1 MKHLPATNNAIVVR
15 TDFSDDAAWESI
27 KSAITEPVDE
37 FMAYVDFVDDPEYED
52 LSVETLASLI
62 APDGYRAFV
71 FVVDRVSLSHPERPI
86 LVVDLVDE
94 PGQTFRVIPK
104 AMWSVEN
111 NLSLANLDFVDFA
124 ESVDDA
130 GVFRGF

>member
-1 MKHLPATNNAIVVR
+1 VKHLPATNNAIVVR
-15 TDFSDDAAWESI
+15 TDFSDDVAWESI
-27 KSAITEPVDE
+27 KAAITAPVDE
-37 FMAYVDFVDDPEYED
+37 FMAYVDFIDDPEYED
-52 LSVETLASLI
+52 LSVEKLPSLI
-62 APDGYRAFV
+62 APDGDRAFI
-71 FVVDRVSLSHPERPI
+71 FLVDGISLSSPERPI

-94 PGQTFRVIPK
+94 PGRTFRVIPS

-124 ESVDDA
+124 ESVDDT